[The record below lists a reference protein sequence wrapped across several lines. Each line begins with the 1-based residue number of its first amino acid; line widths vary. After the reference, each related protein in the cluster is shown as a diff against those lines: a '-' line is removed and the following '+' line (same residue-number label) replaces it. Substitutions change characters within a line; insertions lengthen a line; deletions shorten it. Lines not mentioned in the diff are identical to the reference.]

1 MKMSFIYLPTG
12 KLHQKTEMKKLKNFP
27 AGYRDLSNNID
38 SAFSSDF
45 YGGIAN
51 DTNIP
56 SKMFKNIFWQLVMQ
70 DDINLYVTRDSL
82 NNASFIQKLDPI
94 SNNIFRRQN
103 PFELVFRDIST
114 SDAKNPVVGSL
125 LRELNFGKKDIAT
138 NLVKKAPKPGLTNDI
153 KKARCF
159 KRR

>member
-1 MKMSFIYLPTG
+1 
-12 KLHQKTEMKKLKNFP
+12 
-27 AGYRDLSNNID
+27 
-38 SAFSSDF
+38 
-45 YGGIAN
+45 
-51 DTNIP
+51 
-56 SKMFKNIFWQLVMQ
+56 MFKNIFWQLVMQ

-103 PFELVFRDIST
+103 PFELVFQDIST
-114 SDAKNPVVGSL
+114 SNAKNPVVGSL

>member
-1 MKMSFIYLPTG
+1 MSFIYLPTG

-27 AGYRDLSNNID
+27 AGYCDLSNNID

-56 SKMFKNIFWQLVMQ
+56 SKMFKNIFWQLVTQ
-70 DDINLYVTRDSL
+70 DDINLYVARDSL

-94 SNNIFRRQN
+94 
-103 PFELVFRDIST
+103 
-114 SDAKNPVVGSL
+114 
-125 LRELNFGKKDIAT
+125 
-138 NLVKKAPKPGLTNDI
+138 
-153 KKARCF
+153 
-159 KRR
+159 